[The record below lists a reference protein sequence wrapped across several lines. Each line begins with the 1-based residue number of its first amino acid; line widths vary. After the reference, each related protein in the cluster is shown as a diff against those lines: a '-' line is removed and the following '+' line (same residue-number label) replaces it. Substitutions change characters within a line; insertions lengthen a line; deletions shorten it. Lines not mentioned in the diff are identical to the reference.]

1 MSEER
6 RRFLRGHTRLT
17 TFLKMLDTGLVQ
29 RVLTKNISSGGVC
42 LITEEIVAPG
52 ALVEV
57 EVKLPD
63 REQPLAF
70 QGVVKWSRPA
80 SGSEQGARAAETG
93 VQFISIDPKDR
104 ALIAH
109 HVKLSATPQERSGP

>member
-1 MSEER
+1 MSQER

-17 TFLKMLDTGLVQ
+17 TFLKILETGRVQ
-29 RVLTKNISSGGVC
+29 RVLTRNVSSGGVC
-42 LITEEIVAPG
+42 LITEELIASG

-57 EVKLPD
+57 KVKFPD
-63 REQPLAF
+63 REQSIAF
-70 QGVVKWSRPA
+70 QGVVKWSQLA
-80 SGSEQGARAAETG
+80 SGPEHGSGAAETG

-109 HVKLSATPQERSGP
+109 YVKLSALPPESGGK